1 MLLGTL
7 LGNGVEESSFLG
19 SQGPSANQAFHE
31 TSAQQDEWASP
42 SPDSTLREKELQIP
56 YGRASQL
63 HAARFVKCA
72 DPRRSTFPSLVVTLG
87 FQSLDRGVSPEFPG
101 VGPAQPRPESASGLL
116 RSCSHLPQPWQRH
129 VPLHG
134 GGEVEVGGLVFQP
147 PRAAFLR
154 EFPLHA
160 GHNLSQ
166 NNKIENTQT
175 HTAPRCLHS
184 TLAGCLGMSGKSVTW
199 AEQALGR

>member
-1 MLLGTL
+1 MGFAQSRLDTAGKRITDPIWTCEPAPRSPLRK
-7 LGNGVEESSFLG
+7 VRRPKAEQIPESSG
-19 SQGPSANQAFHE
+19 NPG
-31 TSAQQDEWASP
+31 
-42 SPDSTLREKELQIP
+42 
-56 YGRASQL
+56 
-63 HAARFVKCA
+63 
-72 DPRRSTFPSLVVTLG
+72 FPE
-87 FQSLDRGVSPEFPG
+87 LDRGVSPEFPG

-129 VPLHG
+129 LPLHG

-175 HTAPRCLHS
+175 QTAPRCLHS
-184 TLAGCLGMSGKSVTW
+184 TLASCLGMSDKSVTW